1 MKYKYTNIYEWTI
14 YLILL
19 LNLGLLN
26 VDKDHTVLL
35 SALSGA
41 ISVAL
46 FLVYLS
52 SKNKISNFWIN
63 VSVIFIIG
71 LYTYNIISTSLG
83 WNTEVTTT
91 YAISNDSGYLM
102 LLVCFP
108 FACVLRDGN
117 PNFLRNIARLGL
129 LALLLK
135 NLIWLLYNFAHIK
148 VFPGYFFSDTWYRTF
163 AGASLLRMQGT
174 FLDTFTFSYY
184 CSEVFSKQKNSF
196 KVRSIL
202 SALYVLFYN
211 IAIYQSRAVY
221 IAMIFSLIAWVG
233 IVLFKSHDKFKN
245 IFLAIV
251 AIALIVFIFKDQIN
265 SVISSFDATEKSDTS
280 GSTLMRQYALQYYSS
295 LWHQHNLWLGMGL
308 SKLEGTFNIYYN
320 VYLADIGLTA
330 YLFEYGFVGM
340 FFFSLPLLV
349 GLGYIISKNINMA
362 SRVANIFILLL
373 FDLLIQQISLNM
385 YWVGLVGIVPIYMGI
400 LLFLLN
406 NPKKGSQKYEIY
418 CSI

>member
-35 SALSGA
+35 SAFSGA
-41 ISVAL
+41 ISVVL

-71 LYTYNIISTSLG
+71 LYIYNIVSTSLG
-83 WNTEVTTT
+83 WNTDVTTT
-91 YAISNDSGYLM
+91 YAISNDSGYLI

-129 LALLLK
+129 FALLLK
-135 NLIWLLYNFAHIK
+135 NLVWLLYNFAHIK
-148 VFPGYFFSDTWYRTF
+148 MFPGYFFSDTWFRTF
-163 AGASLLRMQGT
+163 AGVSLLRMQGT
-174 FLDTFTFSYY
+174 FLDAFTFSYY
-184 CSEVFSKQKNSF
+184 CSDVFSKLKNSR
-196 KVRSIL
+196 KIKSIL
-202 SALYVLFYN
+202 AAIYVLLFN

-221 IAMIFSLIAWVG
+221 IAMIFSLVAW
-233 IVLFKSHDKFKN
+233 ITIIMFKSYSKLRNVF
-245 IFLAIV
+245 FVIV
-251 AIALIVFIFKDQIN
+251 AIILIALVFKDQIA
-265 SVISSFDATEKSDTS
+265 SIISSFDATTKSDTS

-320 VYLADIGLTA
+320 VYLADIGLAA

-349 GLGYIISKNINMA
+349 GLGYVISKKIDTTR
-362 SRVANIFILLL
+362 RVVNTCILLL

-385 YWVGLVGIVPIYMGI
+385 YWVGLVGIVPIYMGM

-406 NPKKGSQKYEIY
+406 DQKRSQKYEVY